1 MQFWAKITGR
11 AYVRG
16 GRDHFTEIKFNE
28 IRSRCAEFGELLPK
42 SYVLKGFSSF
52 VFSSYFQKLLKVLIF
67 VEFGLIILLFINI
80 FFNF

>member
-42 SYVLKGFSSF
+42 SYVLKGFQALF
-52 VFSSYFQKLLKVLIF
+52 FHLIF
-67 VEFGLIILLFINI
+67 KNC
-80 FFNF
+80 